1 MLSILSL
8 FLTQEEISNS
18 IYVQTIRFT
27 NVTIKKKQNVILNKT
42 NHYLQLN
49 EYYKRKCLSEILT

>member
-27 NVTIKKKQNVILNKT
+27 NVTIKKNRMLSSTRQTIIYNWMNIIKENV
-42 NHYLQLN
+42 
-49 EYYKRKCLSEILT
+49 CLKF